1 MNTNGHKRPGI
12 GAPPGGGTKRLSHP
26 PGGSLGD
33 SNGRLPDYLLYPDEA
48 GKWHLTDRFGRIA
61 IAGNLNLSHDTLVSL
76 LKEAGASYKEIT
88 FETPEPA
95 EAAR

>member
-1 MNTNGHKRPGI
+1 MSTTNGHKRP
-12 GAPPGGGTKRLSHP
+12 ARAS
-26 PGGSLGD
+26 SVRRDALGD
-33 SNGRLPDYLLYPDEA
+33 SNGKLPDYLLYPDQD

-88 FETPEPA
+88 FETPEPV